1 MNTPG
6 DQNRND
12 QERRKAVAR
21 VASGDGQTG
30 SSSSEK
36 QSAPMSFRTDRT
48 PIYEGDQ
55 VKEGPEENKPG
66 QEERDEEEACAS
78 IREPDDWYV
87 PIDYCYLTEEER
99 QEYRGHLEAATA
111 RLVEGPG
118 GCRAGYALRQLAL
131 DGLVRHAYKRS
142 YWDQIEI
149 GGPQSRKGPG
159 WLRHQE
165 AAIGLASSSA
175 IAFRRDL
182 HTLVRQDDQTIS
194 RASMLVTMDWW
205 LSARQAGKAMSLDD
219 LIDYGTNQLA
229 VVLMCGNLNRI
240 AVQSNLDW
248 WTVLAHRVVTR
259 LVEPELRPFFPQ
271 GLLTD
276 KNSENLD
283 TSELAQYRVA
293 YYIQYILKTFQS
305 STTPFEYKDPQQT
318 ISFLRRMCLNCERE
332 MQRKW
337 KEEEERRREE
347 EKSWAELPQK
357 TTISHAD
364 TLSLIAQYVENDL
377 QYCAAQETQE
387 GETAQKLAV
396 AQKALTPLQ
405 EKQAY
410 FKWKT
415 WNVMEKVLGRDRAIQ
430 YWLLTLLNSDGFTW
444 DQIVELF
451 EENDCP
457 IRYEDNLPPGVT
469 WSEMDPAEWK
479 IKKNAG
485 NLRKIFSKARPTIY
499 AELVK
504 NNAAF
509 PSISHA

>member
-1 MNTPG
+1 MSTPG
-6 DQNRND
+6 DQNGND
-12 QERRKAVAR
+12 QSRMAAAGAPTEDRQTKA
-21 VASGDGQTG
+21 
-30 SSSSEK
+30 SSSEE
-36 QSAPMSFRTDRT
+36 QSEPTSFRTGRMSAF
-48 PIYEGDQ
+48 EGDQ
-55 VKEGPEENKPG
+55 VDKRLEGSEPG
-66 QEERDEEEACAS
+66 QEERDEEEAFAS
-78 IREPDDWYV
+78 IREPDGWYV

-111 RLVEGPG
+111 KLGESPG

-149 GGPQSRKGPG
+149 GGSRNRKGSG

-165 AAIGLASSSA
+165 AAIGLASGSA
-175 IAFRRDL
+175 TAFRRDL
-182 HTLVRQDDQTIS
+182 HTLVRQDDQTIT

-205 LSARQAGKAMSLDD
+205 LNTKQAGKAISVDD

-240 AVQSNLDW
+240 AVRSNLDW
-248 WTVLAHRVVTR
+248 WAVLAHRVVTR
-259 LVEPELRPFFPQ
+259 LIEPHLKPFFPQ
-271 GLLTD
+271 GLTPD
-276 KNSENLD
+276 KNPETYDASK
-283 TSELAQYRVA
+283 LAEYRVA
-293 YYIQYILKTFQS
+293 YYIQYILKTLLG
-305 STTPFEYKDPQQT
+305 TTPFEYKNPPQT

-332 MQRKW
+332 MQRGW
-337 KEEEERRREE
+337 KEQEEQKREE

-357 TTISHAD
+357 ATISHAD

-377 QYCAAQETQE
+377 QSCTAQETQE
-387 GETAQKLAV
+387 AEATQKLPDV
-396 AQKALTPLQ
+396 EKALTPLQ
-405 EKQAY
+405 EKRAH
-410 FKWKT
+410 FKRQT
-415 WNVMEKVLGRDRAIQ
+415 WDVIENTLGRDRAIQ

-444 DQIVELF
+444 EQIVELF

-469 WSEMDPAEWK
+469 WNEMDPAGWK

-485 NLRKIFSKARPTIY
+485 NLRKIFSTARQTIY

-504 NNAAF
+504 NDANF
-509 PSISHA
+509 PSVSNA